1 MITIM
6 RTTHIGRVDL
16 NLVPPLVALLEEQHV
31 SRAAERVGLSQP
43 AMSRA
48 LQRLRRLLD
57 DPLLIRDSTGYR
69 LTARAETLRAQLS
82 SLLPQ
87 LETVFAPGRFDPHTS
102 AQPVHV
108 AATDYGVQ
116 TFGPAICR
124 ELVRQSA
131 AAPVRFHSWRH
142 DSVAE
147 QIRASRIDLG
157 LYGGYSTSDLHSEEL
172 LVERFVCVVA
182 ADHPLAGQGA
192 ITLAD
197 YERSRHVVVDVHDGI
212 QPDIDLPL
220 AELGSARQA
229 AVTVPYHAV
238 AAELMPGTELVATLP
253 SKSVNAFSAPDTLRV
268 VRAPTEIA
276 TMPYR
281 MVWHPAFD
289 DDARHQWLRDVVRA
303 AVRAVETGLPPG
315 HEALRKP
322 GPARPTVERVGTTS
336 RETNGEQVAGDPREG
351 HRRVGRGTHS

>member
-131 AAPVRFHSWRH
+131 AARF
-142 DSVAE
+142 
-147 QIRASRIDLG
+147 ASTAGVTTASPNRSGPPASIWAC
-157 LYGGYSTSDLHSEEL
+157 T
-172 LVERFVCVVA
+172 A
-182 ADHPLAGQGA
+182 A
-192 ITLAD
+192 T
-197 YERSRHVVVDVHDGI
+197 
-212 QPDIDLPL
+212 
-220 AELGSARQA
+220 
-229 AVTVPYHAV
+229 
-238 AAELMPGTELVATLP
+238 
-253 SKSVNAFSAPDTLRV
+253 
-268 VRAPTEIA
+268 
-276 TMPYR
+276 
-281 MVWHPAFD
+281 
-289 DDARHQWLRDVVRA
+289 
-303 AVRAVETGLPPG
+303 
-315 HEALRKP
+315 ALR
-322 GPARPTVERVGTTS
+322 TFT
-336 RETNGEQVAGDPREG
+336 PRN
-351 HRRVGRGTHS
+351 S